1 MSGGRRLRIA
11 YVTGLTLGGS
21 ERQMLALAE
30 RLPRERFAVEFIVLG
45 EGGANARAAEALG
58 VPVHILGS
66 VRRAESAMPVYAI
79 RAAGRVA
86 DYISRVRRGR
96 YDIVDAWLFHGYA
109 IAGLT
114 RPISRTPILIAGRR
128 SLSSFKD
135 RFGPI
140 ERAIDAIARRRADVI
155 VANSQAVIEDV
166 VAREGVDR
174 RRLRLIRNG
183 VEPARPLTEA
193 ERDAIRA
200 GWGAGPDALVVACVA
215 NYLPNKGQ
223 AELLDVA
230 AGLRAAVPAARYVLL
245 GEGPLRTEL
254 EARAAALELTDIV
267 RFGSVPDARA
277 VIGAVDVV
285 IQASHAEGSPN
296 ALLEA
301 AAAGR
306 AIVATAAG
314 GTPEVVD
321 EGRTGLL
328 VPVGDEAA
336 LATALRT
343 VLDDPG
349 LRLRLGTA
357 ARDHVERTFPMGAMI
372 EAYAELYE
380 ELAAARGLGR

>member
-1 MSGGRRLRIA
+1 M
-11 YVTGLTLGGS
+11 GGS

-30 RLPRERFAVEFIVLG
+30 HLPRDRFAVEFIVLG
-45 EGGANARAAEALG
+45 DRGTNTSAAEALG
-58 VPVHILGS
+58 VPVHVLGS
-66 VRRAESAMPVYAI
+66 VRRAGSAVPVYAV
-79 RAAGRVA
+79 RAAARIA
-86 DYISRVRRGR
+86 DYITWVRRGR

-109 IAGLT
+109 LAGLT

-128 SLSSFKD
+128 SLSAFKD
-135 RFGPI
+135 RFGPV
-140 ERAIDAIARRRADVI
+140 ERTVDAIARRRADVI

-215 NYLPNKGQ
+215 NYRPGKGLT
-223 AELLDVA
+223 ELLTVA
-230 AGLRAAVPAARYVLL
+230 AGLRPATPSARYVLL
-245 GEGPLRTEL
+245 GDGPLRPEL
-254 EARAAALELTDIV
+254 EARARALGLTEIV

-285 IQASHAEGSPN
+285 VQASHAEGSPN

-314 GTPEVVD
+314 GTTEVVD

-336 LATALRT
+336 FATALRT

-372 EAYAELYE
+372 DAYAGLYE